1 MWSNHDVKIMFE
13 SVMRLCVSTYTGW
26 DHKWDLLVIESV
38 HVICVD
44 WVGAHKIKGRGE
56 VFALKRQRRATFWVT
71 GKQTACVTNLL
82 G

>member
-1 MWSNHDVKIMFE
+1 MDNADDLLSGQVRVAGSNHDVEIMFE

-44 WVGAHKIKGRGE
+44 
-56 VFALKRQRRATFWVT
+56 
-71 GKQTACVTNLL
+71 
-82 G
+82 